1 MTVYVLA
8 SSQIKKDA
16 DFRVDFDLVLRNIG
30 ELNILAGEGISQIQP
45 TKDGARLKVG
55 QNFNFCYI
63 PKIGAVRHCGTV
75 VQHRTVAILIH

>member
-1 MTVYVLA
+1 MIVVIVYVLA

-16 DFRVDFDLVLRNIG
+16 DFRVDYDLVLRNIE

-55 QNFNFCYI
+55 QRFNF
-63 PKIGAVRHCGTV
+63 ATSLR
-75 VQHRTVAILIH
+75 